1 MVEGFGYEMFTGYMG
16 SHSVVLSSI
25 LLEERQVESFIGRE
39 RGRDRGGETCPNGFG
54 FAELTSEGYGLYCM

>member
-25 LLEERQVESFIGRE
+25 LLEERQGR
-39 RGRDRGGETCPNGFG
+39 RDMSKWFWIC
-54 FAELTSEGYGLYCM
+54 